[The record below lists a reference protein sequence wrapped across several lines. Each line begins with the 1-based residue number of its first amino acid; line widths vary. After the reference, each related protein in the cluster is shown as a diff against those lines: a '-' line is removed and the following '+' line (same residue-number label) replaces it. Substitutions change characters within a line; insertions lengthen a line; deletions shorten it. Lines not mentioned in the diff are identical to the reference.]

1 MFLFC
6 INRRASCLSSLDKRS
21 GEEAW
26 FWTMAIILAR
36 RDGAGLA
43 WRPDQALRPCDPED
57 VIKCL
62 NLLYER
68 RCVALLHARILRVWG
83 ERQMAPDASV
93 PGQADEARLWQQ
105 AMGRL
110 EWALRGRGIVR

>member
-1 MFLFC
+1 VLT
-6 INRRASCLSSLDKRS
+6 LSFRCDGPATIPFHG

-26 FWTMAIILAR
+26 FWTMATILAR

-43 WRPDQALRPCDPED
+43 WRPDGANRPCDPED
-57 VIKCL
+57 IIKCL
-62 NLLYER
+62 NTLYER
-68 RCVALLHARILRVWG
+68 RRLTLTHARILRVWG
-83 ERQMAPDASV
+83 ERQTSPDPAR
-93 PGQADEARLWQQ
+93 PEQAEDAGQWQQ